1 VSAFHSDSSH
11 KSDTVALTLCANRRH
26 TAASRRRPS
35 PGRDITQYL
44 NHRFRDHRINL
55 LILGTTAKSAMLDRP
70 KAAADGVE
78 IALGQFVDAV
88 NRQCWRRIILGV
100 AYDLLLGAI
109 GSETLGSR
117 LAQWPSERWRER
129 RSES

>member
-1 VSAFHSDSSH
+1 
-11 KSDTVALTLCANRRH
+11 KCQQETYRRVPAPVF
-26 TAASRRRPS
+26 TGPLYYPS
-35 PGRDITQYL
+35 T
-44 NHRFRDHRINL
+44 HRFRGHCINL

-78 IALGQFVDAV
+78 VALGQFVDAV

-100 AYDLLLGAI
+100 AYDLLGAI

>member
-1 VSAFHSDSSH
+1 
-11 KSDTVALTLCANRRH
+11 LT
-26 TAASRRRPS
+26 
-35 PGRDITQYL
+35 
-44 NHRFRDHRINL
+44 HRFRGHCINL

-78 IALGQFVDAV
+78 VALGQFVDAV

-100 AYDLLLGAI
+100 AYDLLGAI